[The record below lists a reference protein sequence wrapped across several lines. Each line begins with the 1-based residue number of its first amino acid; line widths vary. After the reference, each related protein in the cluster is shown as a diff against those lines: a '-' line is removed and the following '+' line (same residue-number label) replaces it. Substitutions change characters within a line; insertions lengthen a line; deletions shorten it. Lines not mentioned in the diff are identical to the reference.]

1 MNTRELWFFLFLL
14 GTLLFNWP
22 FLSMFSLSLPLYLFG
37 LWGVFILVIRIL
49 IRRSNHQGA
58 DHV

>member
-1 MNTRELWFFLFLL
+1 MNTKELWLFLFLL

-22 FLSMFSLSLPLYLFG
+22 FLSIFRLSLPFYLFG

-49 IRRSNHQGA
+49 IRKSNNGSPNN
-58 DHV
+58 V